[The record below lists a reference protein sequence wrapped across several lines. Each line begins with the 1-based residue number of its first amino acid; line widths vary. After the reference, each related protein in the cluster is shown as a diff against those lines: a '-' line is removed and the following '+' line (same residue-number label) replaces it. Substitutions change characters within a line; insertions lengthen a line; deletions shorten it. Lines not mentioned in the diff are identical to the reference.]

1 MLQALKDL
9 EGKSKDLFEA
19 LTLQFAKNTKLQAG
33 TAMNI
38 SGNVIV
44 KPKIESDP
52 TDGASFMKVPCDKK
66 SSDAASI
73 TIKAEGAGISVQDAA
88 KAPVKAD
95 KADKAEASTP
105 AAKTAAEK
113 ATKDATEKS
122 TAADKAKAD
131 ATDAKKEADEKK
143 TKDVEDKKAKETKE
157 AEDKKTKETKEAEDK
172 KTKETK
178 EAEDKKKKEAAAK
191 KWISMSKWGYII
203 PMKWK
208 TSWMRTHYDRFL
220 VS

>member
-66 SSDAASI
+66 SDAASI

-95 KADKAEASTP
+95 KAEAS
-105 AAKTAAEK
+105 AEK
-113 ATKDATEKS
+113 ATKDAAEKS

-131 ATDAKKEADEKK
+131 ATDAKKEAEEKK

-191 KWISMSKWGYII
+191 K
-203 PMKWK
+203 
-208 TSWMRTHYDRFL
+208 
-220 VS
+220 